1 MLNDISPN
9 RPSLK
14 KQMSARES
22 SPEFGKRK
30 LNNMSTIMPSSKANL
45 QSVFEQNRKPLGSE
59 SVLMKDTKLKN
70 FSIMN
75 VSQNPYCLTNSI
87 KSKSYF
93 SSSCNLKTN
102 LL

>member
-1 MLNDISPN
+1 MILIQIDPV
-9 RPSLK
+9 LK

-30 LNNMSTIMPSSKANL
+30 LNNMSTLAPSSKSNL

-59 SVLMKDTKLKN
+59 SVLMKDSKLKN

-75 VSQNPYCLTNSI
+75 VRILLCLSI
-87 KSKSYF
+87 KF
-93 SSSCNLKTN
+93 I
-102 LL
+102 